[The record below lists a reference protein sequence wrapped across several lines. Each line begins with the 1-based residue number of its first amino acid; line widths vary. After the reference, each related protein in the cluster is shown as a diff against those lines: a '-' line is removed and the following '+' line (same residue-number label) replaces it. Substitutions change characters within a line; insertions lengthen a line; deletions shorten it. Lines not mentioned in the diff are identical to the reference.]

1 MQSHESLPNSLEGL
15 KDADIYTHGFL
26 PIAAAFCR
34 RLGLIPLVNKL
45 VPTQMTLEPGLVV
58 QAMVLDVLSG
68 RSPLYHL
75 ERFLDQQDVELLLG
89 EAIDPHAFNDTNLAR
104 SLDVMFESG
113 TSKIITEIGL
123 RAASTFK
130 LDLSTTSYD
139 TTSTNVW
146 GEYRGCEETEPPEG
160 PLITHGYSKDHQPHL
175 KQFMT
180 ELLCVDRGV
189 PIFGRTLDG
198 NASDKESNNKM
209 LTRIS
214 SIMARHGLGPG
225 AFVYVADSAM
235 ITERNLAV
243 VESNRFISRLPAT
256 YAVCKK
262 AIAEAVDAQNWESI
276 GSLTALPP
284 VKSRPPAEY
293 KVYETTINLY
303 DSTYRAVVVY
313 SSSHDK
319 RRQKKL
325 EKRIISSADEIN
337 KQLKTMQKVYFCESD
352 AHKGASQVEK
362 LSDTLHQVVATVEP
376 VPVRPRGR
384 PRKNDPIMLTR
395 YKLSWELMENTEG
408 VQRERELAGCFVII
422 TNVPIAGETSMDSA
436 GILRTYKGQ
445 YSIES
450 DFAFLKDPL
459 IVNDLFLKTPS
470 RIDALGMI
478 LIIALM
484 VWRIIERSMRLY
496 LEQTQTLVPGW
507 DNKPTS
513 RPTSYMVTTVFYNI
527 QTMLYKGERYFLKT
541 PNERQSLFLSALGLE
556 AHVFRDPNCQCTPI
570 IPYKTAI

>member
-1 MQSHESLPNSLEGL
+1 
-15 KDADIYTHGFL
+15 
-26 PIAAAFCR
+26 
-34 RLGLIPLVNKL
+34 
-45 VPTQMTLEPGLVV
+45 
-58 QAMVLDVLSG
+58 
-68 RSPLYHL
+68 
-75 ERFLDQQDVELLLG
+75 
-89 EAIDPHAFNDTNLAR
+89 
-104 SLDVMFESG
+104 
-113 TSKIITEIGL
+113 
-123 RAASTFK
+123 
-130 LDLSTTSYD
+130 
-139 TTSTNVW
+139 VW

-160 PLITHGYSKDHQPHL
+160 PIITHGYSKDHQPHL

-214 SIMARHGLGPG
+214 SIMAKHGLGPG

-235 ITERNLAV
+235 ITERNLEAI
-243 VESNRFISRLPAT
+243 ESNRFISRLPAT
-256 YAVCKK
+256 YAACKK
-262 AIAEAVDAQNWESI
+262 AIAEAVDAQSWESI

-293 KVYETTINLY
+293 KVYETTVNLY

-325 EKRIISSADEIN
+325 EKRIVSSADEIN
-337 KQLKTMQKVYFCESD
+337 KRLKTMQKVYFCEAD
-352 AHKGASQVEK
+352 ARKGATEVEK

-376 VPVRPRGR
+376 LAVRPRGR
-384 PRKNDPIMLTR
+384 PRKNDPVMATR
-395 YKLSWELMENTEG
+395 YKLSWELIENTDG

-422 TNVPIAGETSMDSA
+422 TNVPITGEISMDSA

-445 YSIES
+445 YSVES

-484 VWRIIERSMRLY
+484 VWRIMERSMRLY
-496 LEQTQTLVPGW
+496 LEQTQTMVPGW

-513 RPTSYMVTTVFYNI
+513 KPTSYMVTKVFYNI
-527 QTMLYKGERYFLKT
+527 QTMLYKRKRYFLT
-541 PNERQSLFLSALGLE
+541 PPNERQTSFLSALGLE
-556 AHVFRDPNCQCTPI
+556 AHVFRDPNYQCTPI
-570 IPYKTAI
+570 IPQKTGV